1 MSSNKRNG
9 LITAI
14 ICFAVFFAG
23 TYAQYQISPLS
34 LSIMEQ
40 LGINEVQYS
49 QLFTVCMFPALLLSI
64 VSGLL
69 CDKYGVKATVGIA
82 LILSTAG
89 IVLRVFTNSYAATLG
104 CMLVLGLGCVFMTAS
119 SAKVLS
125 PHFSPKELSSIMGP
139 VSAGTSVAMFVA
151 MATTAWL
158 PGVKAAY
165 TVAAVLAVLVLAAW
179 YICIKNPEK
188 APSEPT
194 EGVSMKE
201 SLLACLKSRNVW
213 LGGLTLMFVLVPQVI
228 ISSFLPQ
235 ALQTEKGMSGTLAGY
250 ITSAYMLGSIAGSM
264 AGPKIFAT
272 FKPKRA
278 FLTALSVLTAII
290 AAFGWHIANPVIL
303 IIVMVICGFS
313 INTFMPIVY
322 ALPISLPE
330 IGPVYAGTA
339 GGLSATIQMIGATII
354 PSYILAPIFKNNFK
368 GLFIAAGCFALCSVI
383 SANLLP
389 LFGKKK

>member
-1 MSSNKRNG
+1 MTKKKTSI
-9 LITAI
+9 ITAI

-40 LGINEVQYS
+40 LNINEVQYS

-69 CDKYGVKATVGIA
+69 CDKYGVKSTVGIA

-125 PHFSPKELSSIMGP
+125 PYFTPEKLTSIMGP
-139 VSAGTSVAMFVA
+139 VSAGSSVAMFVA

-165 TVAAVLAVLVLAAW
+165 IVAAALAVVVLIAW
-179 YICIKNPEK
+179 YTCIKSPEK
-188 APSEPT
+188 TST
-194 EGVSMKE
+194 EAVKGASMKD
-201 SLLACLKSRNVW
+201 SLITCLKSKHVW

-235 ALQTEKGMSGTLAGY
+235 ALQIEKGMSGVAAGY
-250 ITSAYMLGSIAGSM
+250 ITSVYMLGSIAGSM
-264 AGPKIFAT
+264 AGPKIFA
-272 FKPKRA
+272 KCGSSRVM
-278 FLTALSVLTAII
+278 LSSLSIITAVI
-290 AAFGWHIANPVIL
+290 ASFGWHIGNPVIL
-303 IIVMVICGFS
+303 AVVMVICGFS

-322 ALPISLPE
+322 AMPISLPE

-354 PSYILAPIFKNNFK
+354 PSYILTPIFGSNFK

>member
-1 MSSNKRNG
+1 MSSKKRNG
-9 LITAI
+9 IITAI

-49 QLFTVCMFPALLLSI
+49 RLFTVCMFPALLLSI

-82 LILSTAG
+82 LILSAAG
-89 IVLRVFTNSYAATLG
+89 IVLRVFTNSYTATLG

-125 PHFSPKELSSIMGP
+125 PHFTPERLTSIMGP
-139 VSAGTSVAMFVA
+139 VTAGTSVAMFVA

-165 TVAAVLAVLVLAAW
+165 IAAAVLAVIVLSAW
-179 YICIKNPEK
+179 YIFVKNPEK
-188 APSEPT
+188 APSEPVKN
-194 EGVSMKE
+194 VSMKD
-201 SLLACLKSRNVW
+201 SLVTCLKSRNVW

-235 ALQTEKGMSGTLAGY
+235 ALQLEKGMTGVTAGY

-264 AGPKIFAT
+264 AGPKVFAK
-272 FKPKRA
+272 FKAKRA
-278 FLTALSVLTAII
+278 MLTTLSVLTAVI
-290 AAFGWHIANPVIL
+290 ASFGWHIGNPVL
-303 IIVMVICGFS
+303 LAIVMVICGFS

-322 ALPISLPE
+322 AMPISLPE

-354 PSYILAPIFKNNFK
+354 PSYIIAPIFGSNFK
-368 GLFIAAGCFALCSVI
+368 GLFIAAGCFALCSVV